1 MNRDTVKKILIKKK
15 KDTLCSL
22 MERLDITQ
30 MSISP
35 QISIEFKF
43 NSNYNITGFSP
54 WNWQTHSFSQRR
66 KCARLV
72 KTVLEKENNEM
83 WIICDI

>member
-54 WNWQTHSFSQRR
+54 
-66 KCARLV
+66 
-72 KTVLEKENNEM
+72 
-83 WIICDI
+83 

>member
-1 MNRDTVKKILIKKK
+1 MRNDKVYNFLIKMYMNRDTVKKILIKKK

-54 WNWQTHSFSQRR
+54 
-66 KCARLV
+66 
-72 KTVLEKENNEM
+72 
-83 WIICDI
+83 